1 MLADSEGL
9 FTETAGGVTVSALRI
24 LARDGVIKP
33 NESVV
38 ALITGNGLKTIE
50 LMEPYLA
57 PVTIN
62 PTVESFDA
70 NIEGRIKQRVA

>member
-1 MLADSEGL
+1 M
-9 FTETAGGVTVSALRI
+9 TVSALRI

-33 NESVV
+33 DESVV

-57 PVTIN
+57 PVTIDA
-62 PTVESFDA
+62 TVESFDA
-70 NIEGRIKQRVA
+70 NIAGHLKQRVPA